1 MAPSGNGAAANAT
14 TPGKNG
20 LIVFSADTG
29 AGFQL
34 YTIKPNGSGL
44 RQLTNLNNNPLAAD
58 WSPDGRRIALGI
70 GTEGHDGIAIM
81 NADGSGLHDLT
92 PTGFQGD
99 PAFTPTATTWS
110 TTAVIAQAARASSS
124 SVTTAPAAGA

>member
-1 MAPSGNGAAANAT
+1 M
-14 TPGKNG
+14 
-20 LIVFSADTG
+20 FSADTG

-34 YTIKPNGSGL
+34 YTIKPNGSSL

-81 NADGSGLHDLT
+81 NADGSGLRDLT

-99 PAFTPTATTWS
+99 PAFTPTATAWS
-110 TTAVIAQAARASSS
+110 TTAVIAQAAKASSS
-124 SVTTAPAAGA
+124 SVMTAPAAGA

>member
-1 MAPSGNGAAANAT
+1 MRRLIVLVTVAAMSLLGLVTLGGAAANAT

-44 RQLTNLNNNPLAAD
+44 SQLTNLNNNP
-58 WSPDGRRIALGI
+58 SP
-70 GTEGHDGIAIM
+70 
-81 NADGSGLHDLT
+81 
-92 PTGFQGD
+92 PTG
-99 PAFTPTATTWS
+99 PPTAAGSPWAS
-110 TTAVIAQAARASSS
+110 APRAMTASRS
-124 SVTTAPAAGA
+124 